1 MRAQK
6 RGSPEG
12 SFSLSAAW
20 KKEIATSALAA
31 RRLGREGPAH
41 RLSSLGWLHA
51 KPWGKPGHSPPHP
64 TTTQAA
70 LAFTA
75 GRCAQRAAAWATRQ
89 LQVLRVCCHGDGPQ
103 GWWRGGSQSP
113 KALRIQERETL
124 EPQALQGSRLTTL
137 LPKKPRCVPW
147 GFSQTK
153 EGRRSQGSPSFGKRL
168 WKADLG
174 TWAGEP
180 LRAPRSR
187 EEAFPGTS
195 LPGHCSVLH
204 KEWADALWRVGPVA
218 QWEEGK
224 RA

>member
-1 MRAQK
+1 MRAQE

-20 KKEIATSALAA
+20 KKEIATSAFPA

-41 RLSSLGWLHA
+41 TVGCMPGPGGNLVTPLRTPPPPRQLSPLLQAGVLKGCILGH
-51 KPWGKPGHSPPHP
+51 
-64 TTTQAA
+64 QAA
-70 LAFTA
+70 P
-75 GRCAQRAAAWATRQ
+75 GAACVLPWRWAPGLVAR
-89 LQVLRVCCHGDGPQ
+89 R
-103 GWWRGGSQSP
+103 QSP
-113 KALRIQERETL
+113 KALPIQERETL
-124 EPQALQGSRLTTL
+124 EPQALQVSRLTTL

-153 EGRRSQGSPSFGKRL
+153 EGRRSQGRPNIGKRL

-174 TWAGEP
+174 SWAGKP

-187 EEAFPGTS
+187 GEAFPGTS

-204 KEWADALWRVGPVA
+204 KDWANGLWRVGPVA